1 MPSWLPELLDIA
13 NKTLT
18 AAVVVITV
26 SLLLYNLSRN
36 LHNRVTRS
44 ASILLGCVTLTYAL
58 DALLALDAQAPGPL
72 VFRRAQW
79 LGIAFTPAALF
90 HLADALL
97 ATTGLPSRG
106 RRLSLMRVLYATSA
120 VFAALALFSDTL
132 VHDVQNVLR
141 AQPFFFAFF
150 TLYFLLASA
159 YAFILVQRARLR
171 CLTRGTWRRMALLQF
186 SLPTASI
193 AIFPYSALLAPGEE
207 FSSLALILV
216 SLANATVI
224 LLLIFLSYPLS
235 YFGTE
240 KPDRVVKLELLNFS
254 LRGPGMGLLAL
265 GIMSAIDALPHVFG
279 IQGAAFTPFAVV
291 VGILLWQWM
300 AHLALPWLGKYL
312 IYDTEGSDQLAR
324 LEELNDRLLA
334 RRDLQHLLEA
344 VLATIYDSLQARGA
358 AVYRITTTENGA
370 EVIASVGAPES
381 DGPIDEP
388 PTFIDAADTN
398 DPLRHAEA
406 WWMSLRSGYQRD
418 ERGQPIIIGALRI
431 LAPED
436 TFPLPETPASDL
448 RILRQRAE
456 RALSDMKL
464 QEEMFAVLEGM
475 LPQIAL
481 TGSRAAGAG
490 YPLGREGAAAAQLPD
505 RAQVIAQVRVALRHY
520 WGGRGLYQNGL
531 QELVI
536 VRARLKTG
544 QYNPARALR
553 DILEAAIE
561 QQRPAGERQLTAP
574 EWTLYNILVLR
585 FVERRKVREV
595 ASKLALSEPDLYR
608 KQRVAIEVI
617 ADELLTMEERSLT
630 GEAI

>member
-1 MPSWLPELLDIA
+1 MPSWLPEMLDIV

-106 RRLSLMRVLYATSA
+106 RRLSLLRVLYASSA

-132 VHDVQNVLR
+132 VHDVENALR
-141 AQPFFFAFF
+141 AKPFFFAFF

-159 YAFILVQRARLR
+159 YAFTLVQRARLR
-171 CLTRGTWRRMALLQF
+171 CLTRGTRRRMALLQF

-265 GIMSAIDALPHVFG
+265 GIMSAIDALPHVLG

-312 IYDTEGSDQLAR
+312 IYDAEGAEQLAR

-344 VLATIYDSLQARGA
+344 VLATICDSLQASGA
-358 AVYRITTTENGA
+358 VVYVTSENGTEIIVSA
-370 EVIASVGAPES
+370 GVPKS
-381 DGPIDEP
+381 DWPTGEP
-388 PTFIDAADTN
+388 PSFADATDPNA
-398 DPLRHAEA
+398 PLRHTDA
-406 WWMSLRSGYQRD
+406 WWMPLRSGYQRD
-418 ERGQPIIIGALRI
+418 ERGQPVTIGALRI
-431 LAPED
+431 LAAED
-436 TFPLPETPASDL
+436 TFPLSEMPAFDL

-464 QEEMFAVLEGM
+464 QEEMLAVLEGM

-481 TGSRAAGAG
+481 TGSRAAEAG
-490 YPLGREGAAAAQLPD
+490 YPLGRDGAAAYQLPD
-505 RAQVIAQVRVALRHY
+505 RALVIALVRAALRHY
-520 WGGRGLYQNGL
+520 WGGRGLYQSAL
-531 QELVI
+531 QELAI
-536 VRARLKTG
+536 VRARLKTRE
-544 QYNPARALR
+544 YNPARALR
-553 DILEAAIE
+553 DVLEAAIE
-561 QQRPAGERQLTAP
+561 RQRPAGERQLTAP

-595 ASKLALSEPDLYR
+595 ASQLALSEPDLYR

-617 ADELLTMEERSLT
+617 ADELLTMEKHSLA